1 MTLASKILSLSLL
14 IVLFVSCK
22 EKITIITSTETGDN
36 IEMFAAEELK
46 VYLSFEKP

>member
-1 MTLASKILSLSLL
+1 MTLASKILSLLLL

-22 EKITIITSTETGDN
+22 EKITIITSKEWDN
-36 IEMFAAEELK
+36 IEKFAAEELK